1 MPLKH
6 EVRKNNVFYH
16 IFFNVSDMFFHSER
30 ELF

>member
-6 EVRKNNVFYH
+6 KVCRNNVFYH
-16 IFFNVSDMFFHSER
+16 IFFKVLNMFFLSER